1 VNILSLLVCT
11 LCLTAFSCAPSQ
23 QQLQQEYDRGRESA
37 RFEYEENEKIWQEN
51 LDWLERDL
59 AQKNERLAKFNQLN
73 ADKTLRNANPCFDT
87 PEDEQCQE
95 KVTGKE
101 DWQK

>member
-37 RFEYEENEKIWQEN
+37 RFEYEENEKALFEN
-51 LDWLERDL
+51 FEMMEREIEV
-59 AQKNERLAKFNQLN
+59 KNQRLRKFNQLN
-73 ADKTLRNANPCFDT
+73 EDGTLRGVNPCYVD
-87 PEDEQCQE
+87 PSLCEE
-95 KVTGKE
+95 KVDGTE
-101 DWQK
+101 EWQK